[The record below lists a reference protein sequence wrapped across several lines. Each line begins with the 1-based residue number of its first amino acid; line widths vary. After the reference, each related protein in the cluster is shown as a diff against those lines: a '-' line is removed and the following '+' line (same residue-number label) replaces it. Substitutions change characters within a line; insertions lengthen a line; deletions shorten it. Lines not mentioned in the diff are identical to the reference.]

1 MKIKVMGY
9 RLKVIGYR
17 LWVMVLLLS
26 PLTSHLSP
34 LCAQLLYEISGN
46 GARSK
51 SYVLATNRYVEM
63 QFLDTIPNVFKCFG
77 KCDKVLTEFAMQDYE
92 ALAALRQAALLPD
105 SVVLRNFYS
114 EKEYEFIDNSLRIN
128 IGMNLE
134 QLCRMKPSYLTEL
147 YRAELMKEWLRYD
160 EQKSMES
167 FFENVAAERNMPV
180 IGLDNIGET
189 MYMLFDREPFH
200 WQCKELI
207 KVMEYPEN
215 EVKQERTLRQMYLDG
230 RLSDMAY
237 QVEGP
242 DNKTSISFSDY
253 KVWCQRNKEWVK
265 RLKPYLIEGKCFI
278 TLNAVYLGGDKGL
291 LEQLRAAGY
300 RVRPVNRGIKNNKT
314 DVYEK
319 GI

>member
-1 MKIKVMGY
+1 MKTRVMGY
-9 RLKVIGYR
+9 RLRVIGYR

-26 PLTSHLSP
+26 PLSSHLSP

-105 SVVLRNFYS
+105 SVILRNFYS

-242 DNKTSISFSDY
+242 DNKTSLSFSDY

-265 RLKPYLIEGKCFI
+265 RLKPYLTEGKCFI